1 MICRNWK
8 EINDQYMELV
18 YKNYDILLVGENVNI
33 DDRSSYL
40 YEQFSNTGKNIL
52 KFFVKINEQNNK
64 LVINIC
70 KNDSDENLQDLE
82 QVMSEYVDHNM
93 LIDMTTFD
101 VPSLSYLIDNIN
113 KYVNHFTICYIEP
126 KGYKKKEQPVGGE
139 NDVLYHLSE
148 DGNSIEYVLPFIPNI
163 GSKITKYFISL
174 GYESYRLAGFLESD
188 EIEMQAEINVVFGIP
203 AFNLGW
209 ENHSIENNYSFLNS
223 LAKEL
228 SIYTIP
234 ADDPIQIYMKLTE
247 VLRSLKPGNR
257 SIESI
262 VLVPLGTKPQALG
275 MIWFAIN
282 NKENVG
288 LIYDFVKKIPNRTQ
302 GIKKIHLWGFESKI
316 SKKAQISDQLM

>member
-1 MICRNWK
+1 MICRKWN
-8 EINDQYMELV
+8 EITNEKMDLIHEDF
-18 YKNYDILLVGENVNI
+18 DILIVGDNVNI
-33 DDRSSYL
+33 DERSSFL
-40 YEQFSNTGKNIL
+40 HNQFITKNRNIL
-52 KFFVKINEQNNK
+52 KFFIKINEQNNK
-64 LVINIC
+64 LIINIY
-70 KNDSDENLQDLE
+70 KNGSEERLQDLA
-82 QVMSEYVDHNM
+82 QIMSEYIAHNI

-101 VPSLSYLIDNIN
+101 VPSLSYLIDSIH
-113 KYVNHFTICYIEP
+113 KHVNNFTICYIEP
-126 KGYKKKEQPVGGE
+126 KGYKKKGQAVPRE
-139 NDVLYHLSE
+139 NDVSYYLSE
-148 DGNSIEYVLPFIPNI
+148 DGNSLEYVSPFIPNI

-188 EIEMQAEINVVFGIP
+188 EIETQAEINVVFGIP

-209 ENHSIENNYSFLNS
+209 ENHSIDNNYSFLNS

-247 VLRSLKPGNR
+247 VLRSLKPRNR
-257 SIESI
+257 AIESI

-282 NKENVG
+282 NKNNVG

-302 GIKKIHLWGFESKI
+302 GINKIHLWSFKSV
-316 SKKAQISDQLM
+316 